1 MKSFPTPDPSD
12 HSARVMAAMWKAG
25 QVMKNHVAPMLE
37 REHGVEFKHF
47 VVLERIE
54 GGAIYP
60 RQLALSMM
68 IAPSHISRML
78 EELSQLELIS
88 RSLDPVDSRRTRLL
102 ITEKGQGVLEGTRAT
117 MSGIVGRALAGLERG
132 EVETFTHGLERLLE
146 AMMHVEVPKL
156 THSKEMD
163 SCVFEN
169 SPPEKT
175 PVETP
180 HIKQSL
186 EENQP

>member
-1 MKSFPTPDPSD
+1 MKATSTPDPSN

-78 EELSQLELIS
+78 EELSGFELIS
-88 RSLDPVDSRRTRLL
+88 RSLDPVDSRRTRLV
-102 ITEKGQGVLEGTRAT
+102 ITEKGGQVLEATRAT
-117 MSGIVGRALAGLERG
+117 MSAIVGRALEGLEPG
-132 EVETFTHGLERLLE
+132 EADTFTHGLERLLE
-146 AMMHVEVPKL
+146 AMMHVEVPR
-156 THSKEMD
+156 SM
-163 SCVFEN
+163 N
-169 SPPEKT
+169 SPDDESCALDKAPDSK
-175 PVETP
+175 
-180 HIKQSL
+180 IL
-186 EENQP
+186 L